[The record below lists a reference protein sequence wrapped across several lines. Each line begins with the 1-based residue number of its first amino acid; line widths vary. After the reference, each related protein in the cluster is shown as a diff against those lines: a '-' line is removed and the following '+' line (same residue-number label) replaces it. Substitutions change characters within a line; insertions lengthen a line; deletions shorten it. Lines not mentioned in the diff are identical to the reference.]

1 MLDYKKIE
9 DLIIESDNV
18 VITAHKNLDL
28 DALGAVLSM
37 YFVCKKYNKKST
49 LMIDDV
55 EFESGVDIAL
65 NKISSLD
72 YNVEIK
78 TYEELMESINSNTLL
93 ILVDTNKKEMVQN
106 KNIFNIVNNIIVIDH
121 HIKEEDYNINTK
133 YEYINSDNSS
143 MGEILVDLIKELD
156 IYIPEYVAT
165 IILAGI
171 IIDTNNFYLKTT
183 KKTHYAASILKEL
196 NADSKEMQ
204 YLLKQDFNNYIER
217 QKIILKARFLKD
229 NIAISNG
236 ELDKIYEKEDLAKT
250 ADTLL
255 LFKNVEAAFVIGK
268 IDNNEIGISARSLGK
283 IDVQEIMEKMD
294 GGGHITDAAAQL
306 KNNTIE
312 EVEETLISLL

>member
-106 KNIFNIVNNIIVIDH
+106 KNIFDIVNNIIVIDH

-183 KKTHYAASILKEL
+183 KKTHYAASVLKEL

-255 LFKNVEAAFVIGK
+255 LFKNVEAAFVIGN
-268 IDNNEIGISARSLGK
+268 IENNEIGISARSLGK
-283 IDVQEIMEKMD
+283 IDVQEIMEKMG
-294 GGGHITDAAAQL
+294 GGGHITDAATQL
-306 KNNTIE
+306 KNKTIE

>member
-49 LMIDDV
+49 LMIDDI

-106 KNIFNIVNNIIVIDH
+106 KNIFDIVNNIIVIDH